1 MIVCQ
6 KCNKKRSDGTK
17 FCNGCGTQISEFE
30 TIFCPHCGKKI
41 SAEFAFCS
49 NCGTPVTRTSTN
61 THTYQEGLH
70 QTASCGNP
78 MKQPKA
84 TQAVKK
90 GFGRAWILGAIIVL
104 VMVVSFFMLEKLNS
118 VKGFPAFTNES
129 TDAQVQGSGYDS
141 AEEAVR
147 AYVNALNRKDY
158 DAMLSTFAVE
168 SYVEHYDLGAMVD
181 RLQEYRMT
189 YTMNITNENE
199 LARGILKTRRINEIN
214 SMIEYQYFKIIGVD
228 ELLADE
234 GKDLMESFGLAESDF
249 ENGSELIETLFQ
261 NAKRL
266 DSVSIEAGSR
276 IDPTLLF
283 ERYYD
288 ARNMENI
295 QRQKNIIG
303 ADELEN
309 ICMNVTIN
317 DTLYYLFA
325 DCICFSG
332 KWYLHSFN
340 CNLSSALGVNPY
352 SGGLAPVG
360 TFSF

>member
-1 MIVCQ
+1 MIVCP
-6 KCNKKRSDGTK
+6 KCNKKSSDGTK

-30 TIFCPHCGKKI
+30 AVFCPHCGKKI
-41 SAEFAFCS
+41 STEFAFCS
-49 NCGTPVTRTSTN
+49 NCGKPVTRTPIN
-61 THTYQEGLH
+61 THTQQESI
-70 QTASCGNP
+70 ASCRNP
-78 MKQPKA
+78 MKQSKA
-84 TQAVKK
+84 AQAGRK
-90 GFGRAWILGAIIVL
+90 GFGRVLVLGAIL
-104 VMVVSFFMLEKLNS
+104 VSVIVVSFFMLEKLNLT
-118 VKGFPAFTNES
+118 KGIPAFAEES
-129 TDAQVQGSGYDS
+129 TDAQVQGGGYDS

-181 RLQEYRMT
+181 RLQAYQMT

-199 LARGILKTRRINEIN
+199 LAKGILKTRRMNEIN

-249 ENGSELIETLFQ
+249 ENGSELIGALFQ
-261 NAKRL
+261 NAKSL
-266 DSVSIEAGSR
+266 DSVSIKAGST
-276 IDPTLLF
+276 IDPAMLF
-283 ERYYD
+283 ELYYD
-288 ARNMENI
+288 PRNVENI
-295 QRQKNIIG
+295 QRQKNTIG
-303 ADELEN
+303 ADALEN

-340 CNLSSALGVNPY
+340 CNLSSALGMNSY
-352 SGGLAPVG
+352 SGGLAPASA
-360 TFSF
+360 F